1 MNELDDPGR
10 GSALAEIIQQK
21 PALKRLYLEVY
32 ARYAELI
39 SRCPNGGPAV
49 ELGAGAGFVR
59 QVIPEMTTADILPY
73 STVDLVFDACHMPF
87 ADNSVR
93 CFCMLNVFH
102 HIPDVN
108 AFLEECQRCLK
119 PGGRVLI
126 VDQFPGWLSRWILRY
141 AHHEPWHPEAREWSF
156 PSSGPLSGANGALAW
171 IVFVRDRLLFE
182 QRFPQLNIQ
191 QLQPHTPL
199 RYWLSGG
206 LKSWTLIPAPL
217 WKAACG
223 IDQLLLSCSPNWG
236 SFMDVEL
243 VKPAAETQSVQK
255 L

>member
-39 SRCPNGGPAV
+39 SRCPDGGPAV

-73 STVDLVFDACHMPF
+73 SSVDLVFDACHMPF
-87 ADNSVR
+87 ANNSVR

-141 AHHEPWHPEAREWSF
+141 AHH
-156 PSSGPLSGANGALAW
+156 
-171 IVFVRDRLLFE
+171 RLLFE
-182 QRFPQLNIQ
+182 QRFPPLHMQ
-191 QLQPHTPL
+191 QLRPHTPL

-255 L
+255 S